1 MNSRRQM
8 GLLAAFALLTAC
20 AGEGPDSGARA
31 SQEDASTPK
40 VTAAPAGESAP
51 TGEIDQDLASSGE
64 SLFQSKGCLA
74 CHTVG
79 RGRLTG
85 PDLQG
90 VTERREYGWM
100 IAMMTNPDSMVKEDP
115 VAKQLFAEYMTP
127 MLNLGVTTGDARAI
141 YEYLRREQ

>member
-1 MNSRRQM
+1 MNSRRHM
-8 GLLAAFALLTAC
+8 GLLAAFALLAAC
-20 AGEGPDSGARA
+20 AGEEPDNAAQA
-31 SQEDASTPK
+31 SRQDASTPQ
-40 VTAAPAGESAP
+40 VTAEPAGESVP
-51 TGEIDQDLASSGE
+51 TGEIDQDLAGSGE

-100 IAMMTNPDSMVKEDP
+100 IAMMTNPDSMLKEDP
-115 VAKQLFAEYMTP
+115 VARQLFAEYMTP
-127 MLNLGVTTGDARAI
+127 MLNLGVTAQDARAI